1 MAINAKYLVSLPPR
15 TIGGGSAD
23 LETNG
28 LLLTKSDR
36 IPLDKIALEFGSLT
50 AVSAYFGEESTEAVF
65 AQQYFTGLTNQQKA
79 PKTLV
84 IGRRIDA
91 PLAAWVRSAPLTAT
105 LEDLK
110 KIQDGSIKFTV
121 DGAEKKAATVNFS
134 TANSLSDVAKQ
145 LATAV
150 KGVTGTYD
158 SLTNSITLTS
168 STTGK
173 ASKITF
179 GANGDSGTDLAEKLG
194 FTEKAGAVLSQGEDK
209 LTVATNM
216 ARVTAVTANF
226 SQFTTAWEVT
236 EAAEAEELAAW
247 SDLDDDYIYVFW
259 SSDTKMCDQAT
270 QESTVAFKL
279 KDKFNTVFSIY
290 AQDVRTA
297 AFAVSYPA
305 TIAWQ
310 LNQGM
315 KVLFGKSTT
324 GISPS
329 VTEQAQ
335 AEALD
340 KLRVSYIGPFAT
352 RNAQFQFANR
362 GALTSH
368 HYGWYD
374 VLIGSIWLRSKVQRS
389 IMDGFASVNRVPY
402 NEQGYAIVNAWLQD
416 PINAAKKVGVIDE
429 GIALSEAQKA
439 QILQETG
446 DKSAVADIQTNGF
459 YVQILDPESNVR
471 TQRGSPVMNLYYA
484 YAGSIQTVE
493 MPVTTVL

>member
-1 MAINAKYLVSLPPR
+1 M
-15 TIGGGSAD
+15 
-23 LETNG
+23 
-28 LLLTKSDR
+28 
-36 IPLDKIALEFGSLT
+36 
-50 AVSAYFGEESTEAVF
+50 
-65 AQQYFTGLTNQQKA
+65 
-79 PKTLV
+79 
-84 IGRRIDA
+84 
-91 PLAAWVRSAPLTAT
+91 
-105 LEDLK
+105 
-110 KIQDGSIKFTV
+110 
-121 DGAEKKAATVNFS
+121 
-134 TANSLSDVAKQ
+134 
-145 LATAV
+145 
-150 KGVTGTYD
+150 
-158 SLTNSITLTS
+158 
-168 STTGK
+168 
-173 ASKITF
+173 
-179 GANGDSGTDLAEKLG
+179 
-194 FTEKAGAVLSQGEDK
+194 SQGEDK
-209 LTVATNM
+209 LTVATNL

-340 KLRVSYIGPFAT
+340 KLRVSYIGQFAT

-362 GALTSH
+362 GALTSQ